1 MNRYALAIALA
12 SIAAAGQAFADD
24 ITVDTTPF
32 VSTATRAQVQQELA
46 QFKASGINPWSQ
58 GYNPLAGFQSSR
70 SRADVTA
77 EYVRSRD
84 AVAAITGEDSGSA
97 FLAAGGQRE
106 DARTSTLAG
115 QPSAAY

>member
-1 MNRYALAIALA
+1 MNRYAIAIALA
-12 SIAAAGQAFADD
+12 TIAAAGQAFADD
-24 ITVDTTPF
+24 ITIETTPF

-46 QFKASGINPWSQ
+46 QFKASGVNPWSQ
-58 GYNPLAGFQSSR
+58 SYNQLAGFQSSR

-97 FLAAGGQRE
+97 FLAGGQRE
-106 DARTSTLAG
+106 DARSSTVAG